1 MGVEERIRRG
11 EEKKAQINMQRRE
24 QGSSTSVPVLCCISQ
39 GQGSRQLYLPSDRFS
54 MRDGSIMACKG
65 IERRSNE
72 GIGLKAIEKGD
83 EEWMMET
90 RNSSNR
96 GKMKMSTWC
105 FMVKQREIFIQSSI
119 TV

>member
-1 MGVEERIRRG
+1 
-11 EEKKAQINMQRRE
+11 
-24 QGSSTSVPVLCCISQ
+24 
-39 GQGSRQLYLPSDRFS
+39 
-54 MRDGSIMACKG
+54 MACKG

-72 GIGLKAIEKGD
+72 GIGLKAIEQGD

-90 RNSSNR
+90 RNTSNR

-105 FMVKQREIFIQSSI
+105 FMVKQWEIFIQSSI